1 MEKKSNPA
9 KKTAVKK
16 TTKKPVAKAKPVKA
30 EVPIVE
36 EATSVMPESE
46 TVNVE
51 QVNTFNDYEGDP
63 WDENGPLKPLHQL
76 NPIRLGFIKDHLTRI
91 KKLDGDSGGL
101 YKGLSIL
108 DVGCGPGLLSE
119 PLARLGAS
127 VTGVDAS
134 DQFLNAA
141 KSHAKA
147 QDLTIDYQLSS
158 IEDLVKKRKKY
169 DVVCALEV
177 VEHVDNVDRFLQSCM
192 DVLKDDGVLFLST
205 LNRTFM
211 SYLKAILL
219 AENILKWVPAGTH
232 DWNRFLTPAEIA
244 STLRESNFY
253 FTDLKGIDFHP
264 LKQEWHLTPSLSTN
278 YIGCAVK
285 R

>member
-1 MEKKSNPA
+1 MEKKSTPT

-16 TTKKPVAKAKPVKA
+16 TKKAPTTKTKPIKVEAPVSDKT
-30 EVPIVE
+30 
-36 EATSVMPESE
+36 TSVMPESE
-46 TVNVE
+46 TVNAE
-51 QVNTFNDYEGDP
+51 QVNTFNDYTGDP
-63 WDENGPLKPLHQL
+63 WDENGSLKPLHQL
-76 NPIRLGFIKDHLTRI
+76 NPIRLDFIKDHLTRI
-91 KKLDGDSGGL
+91 KKLDTASRHL
-101 YKGLSIL
+101 YKGLDIL

-119 PLARLGAS
+119 PLARLGAN

-141 KSHAKA
+141 KEHAKS
-147 QDLTIDYQLSS
+147 QDLTINYQLSS
-158 IEDLVKKRKKY
+158 IEDIAKKSKKY

-192 DVLKDDGVLFLST
+192 DVLKDDGVLFIST
-205 LNRTFM
+205 LNRTFI
-211 SYLKAILL
+211 SYLKAIFL
-219 AENILKWVPAGTH
+219 AENVLKWVPAGTH
-232 DWNRFLTPAEIA
+232 DWKRFLTPAEIA
-244 STLRESNFY
+244 STLRENDFY

-264 LKQEWHLTPSLSTN
+264 LKQEWYLTPSLSTN